1 MIVMKGNKNM
11 ATMKDVA
18 QRAGVGVGT
27 VSRVINHVP
36 GVKKSTLVKVK
47 EAIKE
52 LNYIP
57 DEYAR
62 GLKTKSSRTI
72 ALILPSI
79 WHPFFSEFAYYV
91 EKRLYKEDYKLLL
104 CNSNRDPKEEA
115 KYIKM
120 LKQNKIDA
128 IIAITYSDIGQYIY
142 SNIPFVSLDRY
153 FEKKVSY
160 VTSDNYESGK
170 LAAKE
175 LLAHGA
181 KNIAYIGSHSKY
193 PNATML
199 RKDGFDDYLKEHDI
213 NYKEIFLHEPVPE
226 ADFINHLLEMLTAHP
241 EIDGIFCH
249 TDSLLLT
256 LRKAL
261 IQHGYRVPEDIQL
274 IGFDGIK
281 MDSAHSLGIST
292 IAQPVE
298 KLANGA
304 VDLVLKKIADPSVK
318 NEAKMY
324 PVKYINGNTTK

>member
-1 MIVMKGNKNM
+1 M

-36 GVKKSTLVKVK
+36 GVKESTLIKVNQ
-47 EAIKE
+47 AIKE

-72 ALILPSI
+72 ALILPSV

-91 EKRLYKEDYKLLL
+91 EKRLGKENYKLLL
-104 CNSNRDPKEEA
+104 CNSNDNTTEEA

-128 IIAITYSDIGQYIY
+128 IIAITYSDIEQYIY

-153 FEKKVSY
+153 FDKKVSY
-160 VTSDNYESGK
+160 VTSDNYEGGK
-170 LAAKE
+170 LAARK
-175 LLAHGA
+175 LLEHGA
-181 KNIAYIGSHSKY
+181 RSLAYVGSHSKY
-193 PNATML
+193 PNGTML
-199 RKDGFDDYLKEHDI
+199 RRDGFRDYLENIGID
-213 NYKEIFLHEPVPE
+213 YKEIFLQEPVN
-226 ADFINHLLEMLTAHP
+226 DFTPYILEMLKVHP
-241 EIDGIFCH
+241 KIDGIFCH
-249 TDSLLLT
+249 TDLLLLK
-256 LRKAL
+256 LRKIL
-261 IQHGYRVPEDIQL
+261 NQYGYRVPEDIQL
-274 IGFDGIK
+274 IGFDG
-281 MDSAHSLGIST
+281 MNLSSDLPLGIST

-298 KLANGA
+298 QLANGA
-304 VDLVLKKIADPSVK
+304 VDLVLRKIADPSLK

-324 PVKYINGNTTK
+324 PVRYVDGNTTK

>member
-1 MIVMKGNKNM
+1 M

-36 GVKKSTLVKVK
+36 GVKESTLIKVNQ
-47 EAIKE
+47 AIKE

-72 ALILPSI
+72 ALILPSV

-91 EKRLYKEDYKLLL
+91 EKRLGKENYKLLL
-104 CNSNRDPKEEA
+104 CNSNDNTTEEA

-128 IIAITYSDIGQYIY
+128 IIAITYSDIEQYIY

-153 FEKKVSY
+153 FDKKVSY
-160 VTSDNYESGK
+160 VTSDNYEGGK
-170 LAAKE
+170 LAARK
-175 LLAHGA
+175 LLEHGA
-181 KNIAYIGSHSKY
+181 RSLAYVGSHSKY
-193 PNATML
+193 PNGTML
-199 RKDGFDDYLKEHDI
+199 RRDGFRDYLENIGID
-213 NYKEIFLHEPVPE
+213 YKEIFLQEPVN
-226 ADFINHLLEMLTAHP
+226 DFTPYILEMLKVHP
-241 EIDGIFCH
+241 KIDGIFCH
-249 TDSLLLT
+249 TDSLLLK
-256 LRKAL
+256 LRKIL
-261 IQHGYRVPEDIQL
+261 NQYGYRVPEDIQL
-274 IGFDGIK
+274 IGFDG
-281 MDSAHSLGIST
+281 MNLSSDLPLGIST

-298 KLANGA
+298 QLANGA
-304 VDLVLKKIADPSVK
+304 VDLVLRKIADPSLK

-324 PVKYINGNTTK
+324 PVRYVDGNTTK

>member
-1 MIVMKGNKNM
+1 M

-36 GVKKSTLVKVK
+36 GVKESTLIKVNQ
-47 EAIKE
+47 AIKE

-72 ALILPSI
+72 ALILPSV

-91 EKRLYKEDYKLLL
+91 ENRLDKEDYKLLL
-104 CNSNRDPKEEA
+104 CNSNDNPTEEA

-128 IIAITYSDIGQYIY
+128 IIAITYSDIEQYIY

-153 FEKKVSY
+153 FDKKVSY
-160 VTSDNYESGK
+160 VTSDNYEGGK
-170 LAAKE
+170 LAARK
-175 LLAHGA
+175 LLEHGA
-181 KNIAYIGSHSKY
+181 RSLAYVGSYSKY
-193 PNATML
+193 PNGTML
-199 RKDGFDDYLKEHDI
+199 RRDGFRDYLENIGID
-213 NYKEIFLHEPVPE
+213 YKEIFLQEPIN
-226 ADFINHLLEMLTAHP
+226 DFTPYILEMLKVHP
-241 EIDGIFCH
+241 KIDGIFCH
-249 TDSLLLT
+249 TDLLLLK
-256 LRKAL
+256 LRKIL
-261 IQHGYRVPEDIQL
+261 NQYGYRVPEDIQL
-274 IGFDGIK
+274 IGFDG
-281 MDSAHSLGIST
+281 MNLSSDLPLGIST

-298 KLANGA
+298 QLANGA
-304 VDLVLKKIADPSVK
+304 VDLVLRKIADPSLK

-324 PVKYINGNTTK
+324 PVRYVDGNTTK

>member
-1 MIVMKGNKNM
+1 M

-36 GVKKSTLVKVK
+36 GIKKSTLVKVE

-72 ALILPSI
+72 ALILLSI

-91 EKRLYKEDYKLLL
+91 EKRLYKEGYKLLL
-104 CNSNRDPKEEA
+104 CNSNGDPEEEA

-128 IIAITYSDIGQYIY
+128 IIAITYSDIEQYIY

-153 FEKKVSY
+153 FDKKVSY
-160 VTSDNYESGK
+160 VTSDNYNGGK

-175 LLAHGA
+175 LLAHGV
-181 KNIAYIGSHSKY
+181 KNIAYVGSYSKY

-199 RKDGFDDYLKEHDI
+199 RKEGFDDYLKEHGI
-213 NYKEIFLHEPVPE
+213 KYREVFLHEPVSE
-226 ADFINHLLEMLTAHP
+226 AEFGKQFLDMLTAHP
-241 EIDGIFCH
+241 EIDGVFCH
-249 TDSLLLT
+249 TDFLLLT
-256 LRKAL
+256 LRKVL

-281 MDSAHSLGIST
+281 MDSDHSLGIST

-304 VDLVLKKIADPSVK
+304 VDLVLQKIANPEQKV
-318 NEAKMY
+318 EAKMF

>member
-1 MIVMKGNKNM
+1 
-11 ATMKDVA
+11 MKDVA

-36 GVKKSTLVKVK
+36 GVKESTLVKVNQ
-47 EAIKE
+47 AIKE

-62 GLKTKSSRTI
+62 GLKTNSSRTI

-79 WHPFFSEFAYYV
+79 WYPFFSEFAYYV
-91 EKRLYKEDYKLLL
+91 EKRLDNEDYKILL
-104 CNSNRDPKEEA
+104 CNSNGNPAEEA

-153 FEKKVSY
+153 FDKKVSY
-160 VTSDNYESGK
+160 VTSDNYEGGK

-175 LLAHGA
+175 LLEHGA
-181 KNIAYIGSHSKY
+181 RNLAYVGSHSKY
-193 PNATML
+193 LNGTML
-199 RKDGFDDYLKEHDI
+199 RRDGFRDYLEDMGI
-213 NYKEIFLHEPVPE
+213 DYKEIFLQEPVK
-226 ADFINHLLEMLTAHP
+226 DFTPYLLEILN
-241 EIDGIFCH
+241 
-249 TDSLLLT
+249 
-256 LRKAL
+256 
-261 IQHGYRVPEDIQL
+261 QYGYRVPEDIQL
-274 IGFDGIK
+274 IGFDG
-281 MDSAHSLGIST
+281 MNLSSDLPLGIST

-298 KLANGA
+298 QLANGA
-304 VDLVLKKIADPSVK
+304 VDLVLRKIADPSLK

-324 PVKYINGNTTK
+324 PVRYVDGNTTK